1 MRLAKGSPAQAM
13 RRRLLTL
20 TIAVTAVFTT
30 MSAHAKNLG
39 LAAGLGGLFE
49 QRSAQAS
56 SEDRGKAPQ
65 KPRGPVELKVVIL
78 LTQEKTAAKRIS
90 IYSLSNY
97 IKSIQG
103 VVADQF
109 SDEPDDV
116 LDLMINCELLPDK
129 SKFRDSYAPEA
140 DQDDLQI
147 VYDNLKK
154 LVIPIRKGSVRFQAV
169 FTCSRRKWRNIAVHA
184 LTVFS

>member
-1 MRLAKGSPAQAM
+1 M
-13 RRRLLTL
+13 
-20 TIAVTAVFTT
+20 
-30 MSAHAKNLG
+30 
-39 LAAGLGGLFE
+39 
-49 QRSAQAS
+49 
-56 SEDRGKAPQ
+56 
-65 KPRGPVELKVVIL
+65 IL

-103 VVADQF
+103 VVADEF
-109 SDEPDDV
+109 SDEPLDDV